1 MYVILT
7 YDIGEDRVG
16 KARKIARRFLPRV
29 QNSVFEGEITEAKL
43 EALKLAL
50 RRMMKEGEDSVLIWK
65 LRDERWVEREV
76 VGREKL
82 PIDNFL

>member
-16 KARKIARRFLPRV
+16 KALKIARRFLPRV